1 MRHPARGSALGDP
14 VAMNAPDAQAVDPR
28 VYARRWWTLAVLSL
42 SLVLIGLDNTVLN
55 VALPTIQRTFSATAS
70 DLQWMVD
77 AYVLVFAG
85 LLLTMGALGDRFG
98 RARALQVGLIVFT
111 LSSLA
116 ATLSTEVSHLIAARV
131 AMGIGGA
138 LIMPSTL
145 SIIANV
151 FPRAE
156 RARAITI
163 WAGVSGL
170 GVGLGPLI
178 GGLLIEN
185 FQWSAVFLINVPIA
199 LIALLLGFFLVPES
213 RDPSGAR
220 LDLPGAVLSIGAVG
234 ALVYAIIE
242 APAAGW
248 TDPGILAFFGAAAV
262 LGLAFAWRET
272 HTSAPML
279 DLALFRN
286 ARFTAGA
293 GAIALTFF
301 AMFGMIFGLTQYL
314 QFVLGKTA
322 LEAGALM
329 VTLAIGIPVGA
340 RISLKAVAH
349 AGTNKVM
356 GGGLVLV
363 AAILLSLTLW
373 TPTTETW
380 VVSATLFVLAI
391 AMANVMAPGTAAV
404 MGAVPEAKAGVG
416 SAMND
421 LLRQLGGA
429 LGVAVIGSVINTAY
443 RDRMVDVVAGLP
455 AQAARAVGDSVG
467 AAVAIGS
474 RLGGPAGDAL
484 TVAARASFVDALMPA
499 AIVAAAIA
507 LATAAVVVR
516 AMPPRAA
523 LEPVAFESAP
533 VSATADEAGRAAVGT
548 GAGH

>member
-1 MRHPARGSALGDP
+1 
-14 VAMNAPDAQAVDPR
+14 MNASAQVTGDR
-28 VYARRWWTLAVLSL
+28 VYARRWWTLGVLSL

-55 VALPTIQRTFSATAS
+55 VALPTIQRTFSASAS

-98 RARALQVGLIVFT
+98 RARALQVGLVIFAV
-111 LSSLA
+111 SSFG
-116 ATLSTEVSHLIAARV
+116 ATFSTDASQLILARV
-131 AMGIGGA
+131 VMGAGGA
-138 LIMPSTL
+138 LSMPSTL
-145 SIIANV
+145 SVIANV

-156 RARAITI
+156 RAKAITI
-163 WAGVSGL
+163 WAGVSGI

-185 FQWSAVFLINVPIA
+185 FNWAAVFLINVPVA
-199 LIALLLGFFLVPES
+199 LVALALGVFLVPES

-220 LDLPGAVLSIGAVG
+220 LDLPGAILSIGAVG

-242 APAAGW
+242 APGTGW
-248 TDPGILAFFGAAAV
+248 TSPTILVFLGAAIV
-262 LGLAFAWRET
+262 LGLVFAWRET
-272 HTSAPML
+272 HTPTPML
-279 DLALFRN
+279 DLSLFRS

-293 GAIALTFF
+293 GGIALTFF

-322 LEAGALM
+322 LEAGTLM
-329 VTLAIGIPVGA
+329 VALAVGIPVGA
-340 RISLKAVAH
+340 RISLIAVAR
-349 AGTNKVM
+349 AGTNRVM
-356 GGGLVLV
+356 AAALV
-363 AAILLSLTLW
+363 AVALILLSLMLW

-380 VVSATLFVLAI
+380 IVAGTLFVLAV
-391 AMANVMAPGTAAV
+391 AMANVMAPGTSAV

-429 LGVAVIGSVINTAY
+429 LGVAIIGSVINTAY

-455 AQAARAVGDSVG
+455 GPAARAAGDSVG
-467 AAVAIGS
+467 AAVAIAA
-474 RLGGPAGDAL
+474 RLGGQAGDAL
-484 TVAARASFVDALMPA
+484 AATARASFVDALEPA

-507 LATAAVVVR
+507 VTTAVLVAR
-516 AMPPRAA
+516 LMPARAA
-523 LEPVAFESAP
+523 LEHGQVPPGNRAVDPGTPV
-533 VSATADEAGRAAVGT
+533 TASR
-548 GAGH
+548 

>member
-1 MRHPARGSALGDP
+1 
-14 VAMNAPDAQAVDPR
+14 MNPIDAQTADAR
-28 VYARRWWTLAVLSL
+28 VYARRWWTLGVLAL

-70 DLQWMVD
+70 ELQWMVD

-111 LSSLA
+111 VSSLG
-116 ATLSTEVSHLIAARV
+116 ATLATEVSHLIVARI

-145 SIIANV
+145 SVIANV
-151 FPRAE
+151 FPREE
-156 RARAITI
+156 RAKAITI

-185 FQWSAVFLINVPIA
+185 FQWTAVFLINVPVA

-213 RDPSGAR
+213 RDPSGAS
-220 LDLPGAVLSIGAVG
+220 LDLPGAILSIGAVS
-234 ALVYAIIE
+234 ALVYEIIE

-248 TDPGILAFFGAAAV
+248 TDPGILGFFGAAAI

-272 HTSAPML
+272 HTPEPML
-279 DLALFRN
+279 DLSLFRS

-363 AAILLSLTLW
+363 ALVLLSLTLW
-373 TPTTETW
+373 TPTTEAW
-380 VVSATLFVLAI
+380 VVSGTLFVLAI

-404 MGAVPEAKAGVG
+404 LGAVPEAKAGVG

-429 LGVAVIGSVINTAY
+429 LGVAVIGSVINTVY
-443 RDRMVDVVAGLP
+443 RDRMADAVVGLP
-455 AQAARAVGDSVG
+455 AGAAHAAGDSVG
-467 AAVAIGS
+467 AAVAIGA
-474 RLGGPAGDAL
+474 RIGGPAGDAL
-484 TVAARASFVDALMPA
+484 AAVARTSFVDALAPA
-499 AIVAAAIA
+499 AVVAAAIA
-507 LATAAVVVR
+507 LTTAALVVR
-516 AMPPRAA
+516 GMPARPALDPMASAA
-523 LEPVAFESAP
+523 PPPSADPV
-533 VSATADEAGRAAVGT
+533 GRAAVGG
-548 GAGH
+548 GASH